1 MEEGKTT
8 KKDRG
13 GWVCASR
20 EILVLENFLKIYE
33 HRLWRWVC
41 GGGVEQ
47 QDFPTAPP
55 QKAWRPAFEGPL
67 APPCSP
73 AGCFRS
79 RCRGLGLWLGEQCA
93 SAALGPRFHVL
104 MNMHEGPPPPRP
116 HGPRGT
122 ALRLWPAKAAGPAAK
137 IVRRGSCTCLFW
149 NRTGLSEFTKPG
161 RQCRLQPSSGPAIS
175 HSLRAAPVHYERC
188 PLRSCPPPVPF
199 QAAGTLAVLLALW
212 RRRPLQSPGPH
223 PVTDPT
229 PEVGGQGTKG
239 FPIAHPLSLLWSR
252 LECPLSLSVSFSPF
266 SFLSPGSYSRLWL
279 SPSPYPL
286 MRGAISRLLERLL

>member
-1 MEEGKTT
+1 MSLCVKGDSCSGEF
-8 KKDRG
+8 
-13 GWVCASR
+13 
-20 EILVLENFLKIYE
+20 LENIWTQALE
-33 HRLWRWVC
+33 VSLWRWGGTARLPHSPSTEGLAASVWGAPCATLQPC
-41 GGGVEQ
+41 GVLSKSLPRAGTVAGRAVRKRGPGPAVPRANEY
-47 QDFPTAPP
+47 
-55 QKAWRPAFEGPL
+55 AW
-67 APPCSP
+67 
-73 AGCFRS
+73 
-79 RCRGLGLWLGEQCA
+79 
-93 SAALGPRFHVL
+93 
-104 MNMHEGPPPPRP
+104 GPPPPRP